1 MRGIRCGSVAKSTSR
16 YVAISIMCCG
26 VMRASSSASCSGGG
40 SDGCGQQRAASEVD
54 GCRSA
59 ALHCAAQ
66 SGGVHLVRRA
76 RARARRRLPVGPA
89 DPIQSP
95 CWPSFSH
102 ARQPCSTQD
111 PLCTALPKKPCSR
124 LRRVISLR
132 GDTHTLIL
140 DTEVERRVIILERVL
155 PSGLVS
161 QGVVKVH
168 ASVTRRDLFPIL
180 CQARRSCTTN
190 GTNCHG
196 EESARAERAYEAAV
210 R

>member
-1 MRGIRCGSVAKSTSR
+1 
-16 YVAISIMCCG
+16 MCCG
-26 VMRASSSASCSGGG
+26 VIRASSSASCSGGG
-40 SDGCGQQRAASEVD
+40 SDGCGQQRAASEDEYAPRVQIS
-54 GCRSA
+54 GATLR
-59 ALHCAAQ
+59 CAAR
-66 SGGVHLVRRA
+66 SGGVHSLRRA
-76 RARARRRLPVGPA
+76 RARARHRLPVGPA

-196 EESARAERAYEAAV
+196 EESARAGRAYEAAE